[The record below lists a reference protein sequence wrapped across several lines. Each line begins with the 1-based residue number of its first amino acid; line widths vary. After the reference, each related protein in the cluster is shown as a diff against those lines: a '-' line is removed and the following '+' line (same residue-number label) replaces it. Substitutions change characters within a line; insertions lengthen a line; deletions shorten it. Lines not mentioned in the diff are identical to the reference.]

1 MGESKLVLRVFGVK
15 KSAFNREFLV
25 GLGKYTLYPVDVP
38 NENVSFG
45 RKSKNPVLQSLL
57 PFLREEKGGRG

>member
-1 MGESKLVLRVFGVK
+1 MFGVK

-45 RKSKNPVLQSLL
+45 RKSKNSVL
-57 PFLREEKGGRG
+57 